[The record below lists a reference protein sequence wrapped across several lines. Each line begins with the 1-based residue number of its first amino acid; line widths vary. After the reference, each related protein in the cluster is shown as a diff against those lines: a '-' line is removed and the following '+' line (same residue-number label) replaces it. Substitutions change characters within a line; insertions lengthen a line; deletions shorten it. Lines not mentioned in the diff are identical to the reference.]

1 MNRTVWIAA
10 SAIVLGAL
18 AFLLFPTT
26 PSGPSDEVTEVAV
39 SPLDAKVREAVR
51 LIQEGTGNPMEAITL
66 LREVV
71 EEDPKHRDGLFHL
84 GEFSRMSGQL
94 DRALD
99 RYASILEYYPSD
111 HEAATRYAE
120 TLADLGRRD
129 EAQQFVAKYLADH
142 PNADLSSLTQLRD
155 SWTEGDAEAPAGS
168 EPVLTH

>member
-1 MNRTVWIAA
+1 MNRTAWIAA

-18 AFLLFPTT
+18 VLLLLPTT
-26 PSGPSDEVTEVAV
+26 PDSGSPESAEVAV

-51 LIQEGTGNPMEAITL
+51 LIQEGTGNPMEAIAL

-71 EEDPKHRDGLFHL
+71 EADPQHRDGLFHL

-99 RYASILEYYPSD
+99 RYASILQYYPND
-111 HEAATRYAE
+111 HEAAV
-120 TLADLGRRD
+120 LADLGRRD
-129 EAQQFVAKYLADH
+129 EARQFVAKYLTDH

>member
-1 MNRTVWIAA
+1 MNRTAWIAA
-10 SAIVLGAL
+10 SAIVFGAL
-18 AFLLFPTT
+18 VLLLLPTT
-26 PSGPSDEVTEVAV
+26 PDSGSPESAEVAV

-51 LIQEGTGNPMEAITL
+51 LIQEGTGNPMEAIAL

-71 EEDPKHRDGLFHL
+71 EADPQHRDGLFHL

-99 RYASILEYYPSD
+99 RYASILQYYPND
-111 HEAATRYAE
+111 HEAAVRYAE

-129 EAQQFVAKYLADH
+129 EARQFVAKYLTDH